1 MLTKSSLET
10 LIFQVGSEIVTHK
23 PGADGNSDI
32 EKVDGENDNERT
44 PRQRDVRRSTTNI
57 ISEEPYETPVILRTK
72 PWAPS
77 VAQVDDTDAEDSEVV
92 ITKRKKATRVSSGDN
107 LNTVDAND

>member
-1 MLTKSSLET
+1 M
-10 LIFQVGSEIVTHK
+10 IFQVASEIVTQK
-23 PGADGNSDI
+23 PGADGNSDV

-44 PRQRDVRRSTTNI
+44 PRQKDVKQSTTNM

-77 VAQVDDTDAEDSEVV
+77 VAQVDDTDSEDSEIERVV
-92 ITKRKKATRVSSGDN
+92 ITKRKKATRVSS
-107 LNTVDAND
+107 T